1 MAKTSRI
8 ILLLI
13 PSLLSAGCVARE
25 PISIKSDDPD
35 LKIPAIK
42 IAVQKHNKSA
52 IPQLVHDLN
61 SDDPAV
67 RFYAIDGLHSLTG
80 QTLGYRYFDDEEE
93 RKPALQRWNE
103 WLAAQRVAS
112 R

>member
-8 ILLLI
+8 ILLLM
-13 PSLLSAGCVARE
+13 PALLSFGCVAHDA
-25 PISIKSDDPD
+25 PNIKSDDPD

-42 IAVQKHNKSA
+42 IAVQKHDKSA

-61 SDDPAV
+61 SDDPAI